1 MDGRSRNLKSGC
13 VKQRL
18 RRLDRLYLR
27 SPVHFVTACTATRR
41 HILSNPDVHRAFTKF
56 GERGSEHGAWIGR
69 YLLMPDHPHAFIVL
83 DDERSD
89 LSTWMKSLKNMLSK
103 ALREMRVPTPHWQKG
118 FFDHVLRTEE
128 SAASKWDYIRENPVR
143 AGLVANWEKWPYS
156 GECHRLEYRS
166 ERF

>member
-1 MDGRSRNLKSGC
+1 MTAEKRERKTTDCNDGSKPAPSGPSENPIATIGAHRAPLQKSVKLMDGRSRNLKSGC

-69 YLLMPDHPHAFIVL
+69 Y
-83 DDERSD
+83 
-89 LSTWMKSLKNMLSK
+89 
-103 ALREMRVPTPHWQKG
+103 
-118 FFDHVLRTEE
+118 
-128 SAASKWDYIRENPVR
+128 
-143 AGLVANWEKWPYS
+143 
-156 GECHRLEYRS
+156 
-166 ERF
+166 